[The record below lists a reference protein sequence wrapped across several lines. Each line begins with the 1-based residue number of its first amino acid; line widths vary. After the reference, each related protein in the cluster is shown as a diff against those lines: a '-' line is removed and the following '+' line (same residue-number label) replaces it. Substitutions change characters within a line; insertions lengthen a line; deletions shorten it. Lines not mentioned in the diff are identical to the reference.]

1 MVVIHNENTK
11 IDNIKMRITTNYNH
25 LPHTKINNK
34 NYQAIPNRSQR
45 LSSDTI
51 SFSSKKCDF
60 KYSNAWYLKN
70 KKILEQD
77 DFSTTVFDKY
87 QYCSFFDLLAGRKNH
102 SQIYDL
108 PLRLR
113 EDLKKQKT
121 DTIIQNIPQDILDN
135 TGLTNKELI
144 KEIDKINTL
153 IDIVAP
159 EINWNNTKQKPKQKF
174 QMKLG
179 SKTATIT
186 RIAHGKSGCVYE
198 IKLENCK
205 PLALKHYHNSQK
217 INESEG
223 AFPELALAKKFNED
237 NVSDVP
243 LLYYGNPYNGWM
255 LSEFIDKNYTKRE
268 NGIGFLDYLNKN
280 GLCCFDMNKG
290 ISVKGANEKIYVDF
304 GYIRPKN
311 SKIIPCKD
319 VIIQDITKRINT
331 NKYASSKEVSDLTKA
346 QNIFLYG
353 DEVSTDFIE
362 TKSLTSPEIQFYN
375 ETNNTIKNYILS
387 EKEIP
392 KETQKRLQKLYKS
405 IGGIGNACILI
416 KSCKQ

>member
-1 MVVIHNENTK
+1 
-11 IDNIKMRITTNYNH
+11 
-25 LPHTKINNK
+25 
-34 NYQAIPNRSQR
+34 
-45 LSSDTI
+45 
-51 SFSSKKCDF
+51 
-60 KYSNAWYLKN
+60 
-70 KKILEQD
+70 
-77 DFSTTVFDKY
+77 
-87 QYCSFFDLLAGRKNH
+87 
-102 SQIYDL
+102 
-108 PLRLR
+108 
-113 EDLKKQKT
+113 
-121 DTIIQNIPQDILDN
+121 
-135 TGLTNKELI
+135 
-144 KEIDKINTL
+144 
-153 IDIVAP
+153 
-159 EINWNNTKQKPKQKF
+159 
-174 QMKLG
+174 
-179 SKTATIT
+179 
-186 RIAHGKSGCVYE
+186 
-198 IKLENCK
+198 
-205 PLALKHYHNSQK
+205 
-217 INESEG
+217 
-223 AFPELALAKKFNED
+223 
-237 NVSDVP
+237 
-243 LLYYGNPYNGWM
+243 
-255 LSEFIDKNYTKRE
+255 
-268 NGIGFLDYLNKN
+268 
-280 GLCCFDMNKG
+280 MNKG